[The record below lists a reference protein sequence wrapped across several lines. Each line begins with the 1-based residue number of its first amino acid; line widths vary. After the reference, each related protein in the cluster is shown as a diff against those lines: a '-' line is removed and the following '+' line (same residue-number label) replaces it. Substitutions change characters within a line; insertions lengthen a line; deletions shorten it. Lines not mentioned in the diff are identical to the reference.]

1 MAMSPAAE
9 QAEQLPTP
17 PTPPALPAQGPTIL
31 VGPSGVTTIGGSF
44 TPPRTAR
51 EYDALKQRGSELSR
65 QLNSANNRRD
75 QLASQLED
83 AEGANKAGIEARITQ
98 LDQRIMGIEA
108 DIAYNGKLLA
118 AAPPS
123 IMTSSTI
130 DPRSRPFGMNPG
142 QVTAISIVGII
153 FVGFPL
159 AMAMARNLWRRG
171 SRHVP
176 PAVSAE
182 SSQRME
188 RLEQAVDAI
197 AIEIERVSEGQRFM
211 TRLLT
216 EGSAPAL
223 PVGQKAAEPVRLPD
237 RDAMRASR
245 ETA

>member
-1 MAMSPAAE
+1 MAMSPPA
-9 QAEQLPTP
+9 QEQLPTP
-17 PTPPALPAQGPTIL
+17 PTPPALPGQGPTIV
-31 VGPSGVTTIGGSF
+31 VGPGGVTTIGGPF
-44 TPPRTAR
+44 IAPRTAR
-51 EYDALKQRGSELSR
+51 EYQALRQRGSELSR
-65 QLNSANNRRD
+65 QLNSASNRRD
-75 QLASQLED
+75 QLAGQLED

-108 DIAYNGKLLA
+108 DIAYNGRLLA

-123 IMTSSTI
+123 IMAAGSI
-130 DPRSRPFGMNPG
+130 DPGQRPFGLNPG
-142 QVTAISIVGII
+142 QVTGISIVSIV

-159 AMAMARNLWRRG
+159 AIAMARNLWRRS

-176 PAVSAE
+176 PAATAE
-182 SSQRME
+182 SNQRME

-216 EGSAPAL
+216 EGGSPAL

-237 RDAMRASR
+237 RDALRASR